1 MTENQ
6 IGKFTDYGQP
16 DFRMEEI
23 VEPES
28 KHPVLTALNER
39 IATLEK
45 ELADKETYR
54 ANVADQLRSIR
65 YDHDKKKLALKD
77 VLISLVEE
85 EDLHYDN
92 AKTIAEIF
100 DIMLTKRIEV
110 EYKITATATLDV
122 PINADPD
129 EVADEVYCDRVDFST
144 YNSDYEVL
152 ETDYDVEDWSIRS

>member
-1 MTENQ
+1 MTEN
-6 IGKFTDYGQP
+6 IGTFGDYGQP
-16 DFRMEEI
+16 DFADYPST
-23 VEPES
+23 EPES
-28 KHPVLTALNER
+28 KHPVLTALNETITR
-39 IATLEK
+39 LER
-45 ELADKETYR
+45 ELAEKETYR

-100 DIMLTKRIEV
+100 DIVLTKRIEI
-110 EYKITATATLDV
+110 EYKIVATTTIEV
-122 PINADPD
+122 PINADED
-129 EVADEVYCDRVDFST
+129 DVASEVYCDRVDFSC

-152 ETDYDVEDWSIRS
+152 ETDYDVEDWNVRS